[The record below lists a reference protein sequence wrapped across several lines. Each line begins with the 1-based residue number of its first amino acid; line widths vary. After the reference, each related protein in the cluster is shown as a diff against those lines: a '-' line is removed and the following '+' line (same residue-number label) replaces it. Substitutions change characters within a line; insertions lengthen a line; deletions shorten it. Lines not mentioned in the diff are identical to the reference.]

1 MTTQP
6 ASEILAFGEP
16 LAELQRTGDGEAVR
30 GAGGDTSNFCIA
42 AARSGARVGYISA
55 VGDDAYGRLLR
66 DTWTREGVDDRHVLT
81 EPVAPTGAYVV
92 SHDASGH
99 HFEYRRT
106 GSAASLYHV
115 RDLPRG
121 AIAEATL
128 LHLSGISLAIGR
140 DPAEAG
146 LAALAHARRNGVLT
160 SFDTNLRLSLCPIER
175 ARALAHEALALTDIG
190 LPSWDDAVALFGSD
204 DPDALVDAVL
214 DTGPTLVV
222 LKMGA
227 KGCYVASGA
236 VRTQIPAH
244 RVQTVDATGAGDCF
258 GGALI
263 ARLVAGDPP
272 EQAARYA
279 NVAAALST
287 RGYGAVAPIP
297 TAAQV
302 LAAI

>member
-1 MTTQP
+1 MEPRSTP
-6 ASEILAFGEP
+6 EILAFGEG
-16 LAELQRTGDGEAVR
+16 LAELQRTGDGETVR

-42 AARSGARVGYISA
+42 AARSGAHVGYISA

-66 DTWTREGVDDRHVLT
+66 ETWVREGVDDRHVLT
-81 EPVAPTGAYVV
+81 EPLAPTGAYVV

-106 GSAASLYHV
+106 GSAASLYHT

-121 AIAEATL
+121 AIADATI
-128 LHLSGISLAIGR
+128 LHLSGISLAVGR
-140 DPAEAG
+140 APAEAG

-190 LPSWDDAVALFGSD
+190 LPSWDDAVALFGGH
-204 DPDALVDAVL
+204 DPDEIVEAVL

-227 KGCYVASGA
+227 EGCYVATGA
-236 VRTQIPAH
+236 VRKHIPAH
-244 RVQTVDATGAGDCF
+244 PVQAVDATGAGDCF
-258 GGALI
+258 AGALI

-272 EQAARYA
+272 EQAAHYA

-297 TAAQV
+297 TAAQIR
-302 LAAI
+302 AAI